1 MYQPGTLY
9 SPNYNSRVMGVGT
22 TRPAH
27 NVFTSKPGVGPG
39 DLSLDRKSDAMQSS
53 GRRTMGLP
61 SSPRQLRKK
70 DVYAQS
76 NQDDLSFTQSS
87 TSLLGRNLFDH
98 AITKRMAD
106 DYSGNPIWS
115 DAGKASYARV
125 ENNKDITTKP
135 LIGNLG
141 LSLNDERFN
150 EEHFRLPAKFSPASR
165 TLRQGCPDLGQRHPN
180 GRPFANVTLAVPP
193 QRTQGEDSTEWHYT
207 KDMNSSHG
215 VKAVSHRSSGGK
227 YFRNSQVT
235 GDTAVNTR
243 TESINDRSFYD
254 LGAKPRTLMGGGY
267 SRAVKERED
276 ALLNQRGR
284 LKRVEETPQELL
296 DATRRVM
303 TQKQHFMVDEDAFNP
318 RYEQD
323 NSAYCTLTSE
333 WQSSASAQ
341 NNEAKERLTGAR
353 ATLERQQIE
362 EANRR
367 TTLFRRR

>member
-1 MYQPGTLY
+1 
-9 SPNYNSRVMGVGT
+9 
-22 TRPAH
+22 
-27 NVFTSKPGVGPG
+27 
-39 DLSLDRKSDAMQSS
+39 
-53 GRRTMGLP
+53 
-61 SSPRQLRKK
+61 
-70 DVYAQS
+70 
-76 NQDDLSFTQSS
+76 
-87 TSLLGRNLFDH
+87 
-98 AITKRMAD
+98 
-106 DYSGNPIWS
+106 
-115 DAGKASYARV
+115 
-125 ENNKDITTKP
+125 
-135 LIGNLG
+135 
-141 LSLNDERFN
+141 
-150 EEHFRLPAKFSPASR
+150 
-165 TLRQGCPDLGQRHPN
+165 
-180 GRPFANVTLAVPP
+180 
-193 QRTQGEDSTEWHYT
+193 
-207 KDMNSSHG
+207 MNSSHG